1 MRTLGQLDVD
11 KDTKA
16 VTSFVCTNTVVQEEE
31 GKHLINLMKR
41 KFTLMI
47 NNGEPR
53 DFHDDTTQVSKFYLF
68 NNSFEYSHVVLFYH
82 YDGKL

>member
-1 MRTLGQLDVD
+1 MTKNGKFIYMRTLGRLDVD
-11 KDTKA
+11 EDTKV

-41 KFTLMI
+41 KFNLMV

-53 DFHDDTTQVSKFYLF
+53 DFDDDNIQVSKF
-68 NNSFEYSHVVLFYH
+68 
-82 YDGKL
+82 